1 MSSFTVR
8 VELHNAT
15 EKDYENLHRFM
26 ADQGFKR
33 TIISANNV
41 EYQLPTAEYIITD
54 DNLTLSLTLGKAK
67 SAAKKTKKEYEVL
80 TTEAIGI
87 SFVNLKK

>member
-1 MSSFTVR
+1 M
-8 VELHNAT
+8 
-15 EKDYENLHRFM
+15 
-26 ADQGFKR
+26 
-33 TIISANNV
+33 

-80 TTEAIGI
+80 TTEAIGR